1 MLRPRSWVASVAMTC
16 ALAGGGA
23 AAQASEPF
31 TILYTGSGEVATRGI
46 VCGPSCRQGTWNGR
60 ADDWA
65 GLSSP
70 IPGHW
75 DVFRFEELD
84 LNTFTF
90 TGYTTWTDTGP
101 GGNNLEATF
110 TGGVE
115 VQLDASHVRVYNNF
129 VITGGTGIFAGY
141 KGTGQDR
148 VYTNFVDGQYV
159 ESGMLNLV
167 PIPEPG
173 TALLFTAGA
182 MALTAMRR
190 RQRR

>member
-1 MLRPRSWVASVAMTC
+1 MLRPSRLLAGA
-16 ALAGGGA
+16 ALALALTGPSAVVQA
-23 AAQASEPF
+23 AEPF

-46 VCGPSCRQGTWNGR
+46 VCGPTCRQGTWNGR

-70 IPGHW
+70 VPGHW

-84 LNTFTF
+84 LTTFTF

-141 KGTGQDR
+141 EGTGEDR
-148 VYTNFVDGQYV
+148 VYTDFVAGQYV

-167 PIPEPG
+167 PVPEPATG
-173 TALLFTAGA
+173 LLLTAGV
-182 MALTAMRR
+182 MAVGLMRR
-190 RQRR
+190 RRPH